1 MRDAACDSGRK
12 RWAMLLVV
20 GVVALFWLVR
30 IVLPTKPY
38 TFGSIDPYLLFLP
51 TYEVA
56 YRWLAS
62 GTLPLWNPYVLCG
75 IPWLATLQG
84 GFFYPSHVLYLVL
97 PGPLAMAA
105 SGLLHLV
112 FAALTTV
119 WFARQAGLGSAAA
132 LLAAVLFALRGILP
146 NLVYCPPQLEA
157 AAWLP
162 LGSVAVLRLARE
174 GGRRPVGLL
183 GLAAAA
189 SFLAG
194 YPQTTTY
201 VVYAWAALLVALLL
215 GERAG
220 PRRWIATWVLFAG
233 GLVLGVLA
241 AAVQLFPAL
250 EMTQAGTRAV
260 RQLDLR
266 AMFPFGGS
274 LGGSSA
280 LPFLARE
287 AITGSRFSFGV
298 VGLALVPA
306 ALVARRFRPLVL
318 WALVLGALTVAF
330 ALGPLTPLFS
340 LYLALPAVAWFRA
353 PSRML
358 LVTEFCFAFLA
369 ATGLEAL
376 GSTNAGDAG
385 AAAYRQGPG
394 AAVLALIGLAAV
406 MVLVF
411 AGRATAGSG
420 HPALA
425 VGAATAAVLL
435 AGASGGHQRR
445 RRHVAVTVV
454 ALAALEPFLAPPPDA
469 RLPYHASTD
478 ALYRKH
484 SAAFARLAA
493 LTGPA
498 RVWVFNREAVP
509 EVAAKFATLSGVRS
523 IDDYEQVNLRR
534 QSDYFTYFA
543 EGSTEMSREPWVFG
557 GLVSLDGAR
566 NAARPATRRRLLDL
580 SAVRFLVLQEASL
593 RRAEVR
599 EFLEAA
605 GLAPQ
610 SSLPGE
616 EPTSGEDRLVLFE
629 NPRVL
634 PRAYVVYRTRPAP
647 PADELLGRMSQESFD
662 PLVESYVEGDP
673 GFIPAPDAPARG
685 IAAEILRDDPRVVEL
700 RATAAAPGLAV
711 LADTFYA
718 GWQADVD
725 GRPASVVAT
734 NHLFRG
740 VPVPAGMHRVRFE
753 YRPASA
759 RVGTAA
765 TGFALVALAALL
777 RRPRQGAP
785 RRSGT

>member
-1 MRDAACDSGRK
+1 A
-12 RWAMLLVV
+12 
-20 GVVALFWLVR
+20 
-30 IVLPTKPY
+30 
-38 TFGSIDPYLLFLP
+38 
-51 TYEVA
+51 
-56 YRWLAS
+56 
-62 GTLPLWNPYVLCG
+62 
-75 IPWLATLQG
+75 
-84 GFFYPSHVLYLVL
+84 
-97 PGPLAMAA
+97 
-105 SGLLHLV
+105 
-112 FAALTTV
+112 
-119 WFARQAGLGSAAA
+119 
-132 LLAAVLFALRGILP
+132 
-146 NLVYCPPQLEA
+146 
-157 AAWLP
+157 
-162 LGSVAVLRLARE
+162 
-174 GGRRPVGLL
+174 
-183 GLAAAA
+183 
-189 SFLAG
+189 
-194 YPQTTTY
+194 
-201 VVYAWAALLVALLL
+201 
-215 GERAG
+215 
-220 PRRWIATWVLFAG
+220 
-233 GLVLGVLA
+233 
-241 AAVQLFPAL
+241 
-250 EMTQAGTRAV
+250 

-330 ALGPLTPLFS
+330 ALGPLTPLLS
-340 LYLALPAVAWFRA
+340 PY
-353 PSRML
+353 
-358 LVTEFCFAFLA
+358 
-369 ATGLEAL
+369 
-376 GSTNAGDAG
+376 
-385 AAAYRQGPG
+385 
-394 AAVLALIGLAAV
+394 
-406 MVLVF
+406 
-411 AGRATAGSG
+411 
-420 HPALA
+420 
-425 VGAATAAVLL
+425 
-435 AGASGGHQRR
+435 
-445 RRHVAVTVV
+445 
-454 ALAALEPFLAPPPDA
+454 LAPPPDA

-543 EGSTEMSREPWVFG
+543 EGSTEMSREPWVFA

-605 GLAPQ
+605 GLAPE

-616 EPTSGEDRLVLFE
+616 EPTSGEDRLVLYE

-647 PADELLGRMSQESFD
+647 RADELLGRMSQDSFD

-759 RVGTAA
+759 RV
-765 TGFALVALAALL
+765 
-777 RRPRQGAP
+777 
-785 RRSGT
+785 